1 MRHLIDQYSPEAFV
15 EAVMMEINPEAWRL
29 AEHQRG
35 STVFSLPDLSA
46 LLISAVLLGGKQRS
60 FCFYSPKNIYV
71 LISWDFCLRIK
82 NMGKENSGSSREGQF
97 SSQAY
102 SPISFCIKI
111 RAFSIVS

>member
-15 EAVMMEINPEAWRL
+15 EAVMMEIYPGAWRL

-35 STVFSLPDLSA
+35 STFFSLPDLSA

-60 FCFYSPKNIYV
+60 FCFYSPQNIYV

-82 NMGKENSGSSREGQF
+82 NMGKENSGN
-97 SSQAY
+97 
-102 SPISFCIKI
+102 
-111 RAFSIVS
+111 